1 MSPTRQLGYKKRKLV
16 AVKRAP
22 QNHFL
27 IVVAKGGRII
37 SGNYHRKARDLTSLY
52 NL

>member
-1 MSPTRQLGYKKRKLV
+1 MSPTRQFGYKKRKLV

-22 QNHFL
+22 QNHFST
-27 IVVAKGGRII
+27 VVAKGGRII
-37 SGNYHRKARDLTSLY
+37 SGNYNREARGGTSLY